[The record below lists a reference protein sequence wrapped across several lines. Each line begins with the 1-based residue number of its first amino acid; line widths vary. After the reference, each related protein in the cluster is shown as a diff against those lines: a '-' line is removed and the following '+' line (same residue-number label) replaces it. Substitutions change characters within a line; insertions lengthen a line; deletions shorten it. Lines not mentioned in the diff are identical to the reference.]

1 MKKFK
6 FTING
11 NKYDAEIKD
20 FEDNI
25 VKIEVNGTSYKIEL
39 DKEIKTSKTP
49 KLVRADVAPKQETN
63 PLKRS
68 SDLAIIKSPLPG
80 SILQVFVK
88 KDDTV
93 KKGDTLLVLEAMKM
107 ENNILAEK
115 SGTIKSINCSVGD
128 TVLQG
133 AVLVEIE

>member
-6 FTING
+6 FTISG
-11 NKYDAEIKD
+11 NNYNVEIKNFENNIAEI
-20 FEDNI
+20 EI
-25 VKIEVNGTSYKIEL
+25 NGTSYKIEL

-49 KLVRADVAPKQETN
+49 KLIRSDVASKQETI

-68 SDLAIIKSPLPG
+68 SDLAVIKSPLPG
-80 SILQVFVK
+80 SILQIFVK

-93 KKGDTLLVLEAMKM
+93 KKGDTLLILEAMKM

-128 TVLQG
+128 NVLQG
-133 AVLVEIE
+133 VVLVEIE